1 MIPAFGVACYSVFS
15 HLGIKKF
22 AEVIR
27 NTENFS
33 NFVLGDH
40 SDYCL

>member
-1 MIPAFGVACYSVFS
+1 MSI
-15 HLGIKKF
+15 LGSKNF
-22 AEVIR
+22 ANIIR

-33 NFVLGDH
+33 NFVLTNH